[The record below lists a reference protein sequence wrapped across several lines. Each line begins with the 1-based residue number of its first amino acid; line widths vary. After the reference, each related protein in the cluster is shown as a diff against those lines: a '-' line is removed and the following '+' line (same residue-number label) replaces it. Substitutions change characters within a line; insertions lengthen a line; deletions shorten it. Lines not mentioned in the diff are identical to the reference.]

1 MNCHYYSGITH
12 TESQNSIIK
21 LFFLFSF
28 YSFFKN
34 SQKGIDNMEIMN
46 ENNAR
51 MVYVTF
57 KNKEPN
63 HLEKEKKMKLINKFT
78 YELIDYLAVNGIPIV
93 AMDSIFES
101 CLKLND
107 EQKGIHLEKMIHQR
121 TLKNYHKRCSLCGKE
136 KELTIHHIKQKSEY
150 PELRYRLNNLMLV
163 CKDCHKRMHMLPE
176 DHTLRCIGDED
187 GIE

>member
-1 MNCHYYSGITH
+1 MNCLCYSGIIH
-12 TESQNSIIK
+12 TECQNSIIK
-21 LFFLFSF
+21 LFFYFHLF
-28 YSFFKN
+28 YFKN
-34 SQKGIDNMEIMN
+34 SQKGIDNMKILN
-46 ENNAR
+46 ENDAR

-63 HLEKEKKMKLINKFT
+63 HLEKEKKKKLINKFT

-93 AMDSIFES
+93 EMDTIFES

-107 EQKGIHLEKMIHQR
+107 DQKGIHLEKMIHQR
-121 TLKNYHKRCSLCGKE
+121 TLQNYHKRCSLCGKE

-163 CKDCHKRMHMLPE
+163 CSDCHKRMHQIPE
-176 DHTLRCIGDED
+176 DQSMLCIGDKD
-187 GIE
+187 GTE